1 MLQSGKRVTDLAALF
16 SPHDVLRNT
25 GRLTMNNQPPESPGA
40 EENEQR
46 LRLAEEKL
54 EVTKQQ
60 VSDGHVRVT
69 RRVTEHEEKIAL
81 LLRQQTAEITRVP
94 KSERLT
100 TMPEIREENGVII
113 IPVVEEEVEII
124 RRLVLKEELHIRK
137 VVSQVPLEQVV
148 TLKKQYA
155 QIDRH
160 QNPEQSE
167 SITEEKT
174 MARETIVTM
183 FSNVSLAEGAK
194 RNLIKAGFLDDDI
207 DIISGERL
215 RTEGQEA
222 RHPGFWQRLFGNTLE
237 EDQAEVYE
245 DAMRTGG
252 VVLSLRADEDQLPR
266 ALGILDAHEEL
277 TEHSAALPED
287 YAADDGLTTAPGASL
302 NQPASGSDL
311 SGSQPYSAT
320 VRPSL
325 TGDESEEDV
334 LRLAEER
341 LEVGKRLVSEGST
354 RVRRYTVTDQVSE
367 NVSLR
372 EQHAEIFRRPLS
384 ETGAP
389 DQVDWSDKT
398 IEVEETHEQP
408 VVNKTAQ
415 IIEEVI
421 LRKEQSDRVE
431 TINDSVRRQEV
442 DIDHATTD
450 NVAGNRTAT
459 DPLLDTTPNA
469 RTDHDSP
476 AVTPAG
482 GLSGREPAHHEG
494 VMDKAGDKIAEA
506 KEKVEDKFKKP

>member
-1 MLQSGKRVTDLAALF
+1 MSNRPPEKSGAGKNDQ
-16 SPHDVLRNT
+16 
-25 GRLTMNNQPPESPGA
+25 RLT
-40 EENEQR
+40 
-46 LRLAEEKL
+46 LAEEKL
-54 EVTKQQ
+54 EVSKQR
-60 VSDGHVRVT
+60 VSDGQVRVT
-69 RRVTEHEEKIAL
+69 RRVTRHEEKIAL
-81 LLRQQTAEITRVP
+81 LLTQQRAEIERIP

-113 IPVVEEEVEII
+113 VPIVEEEVEIV
-124 RRLVLKEELHIRK
+124 RRLVLKEELHIRT

-148 TLKKQYA
+148 TLKKQHA

-160 QNPEQSE
+160 HNLKQTE

-207 DIISGERL
+207 DIISGDRL
-215 RTEGQEA
+215 RAEGQEA

-237 EDQAEVYE
+237 DDQAEVYE

-252 VVLSLRADEDQLPR
+252 VVLSLRAEEDQLPR

-277 TEHSAALPED
+277 TERSAAAPGD
-287 YAADDGLTTAPGASL
+287 YAADDGLTTAPGSSL
-302 NQPASGSDL
+302 THTGQSTDLAGSPAYSGAARS
-311 SGSQPYSAT
+311 
-320 VRPSL
+320 SL
-325 TGDESEEDV
+325 TGEESEEDV

-389 DQVDWSDKT
+389 DQVDWSEKT

-415 IIEEVI
+415 IIEEVV

-442 DIDHATTD
+442 DIDRASPDHLAS
-450 NVAGNRTAT
+450 NRTAT
-459 DPLLDTTPNA
+459 DPLLDATHNA
-469 RTDHDSP
+469 HTDHDNP
-476 AVTPAG
+476 AATPG
-482 GLSGREPAHHEG
+482 GLSGRDPAHKEG
-494 VMDKAGDKIAEA
+494 VIEKAGDKIAEA
-506 KEKVEDKFKKP
+506 KDKVEDKFKKP

>member
-1 MLQSGKRVTDLAALF
+1 
-16 SPHDVLRNT
+16 
-25 GRLTMNNQPPESPGA
+25 
-40 EENEQR
+40 
-46 LRLAEEKL
+46 
-54 EVTKQQ
+54 
-60 VSDGHVRVT
+60 
-69 RRVTEHEEKIAL
+69 
-81 LLRQQTAEITRVP
+81 
-94 KSERLT
+94 
-100 TMPEIREENGVII
+100 
-113 IPVVEEEVEII
+113 
-124 RRLVLKEELHIRK
+124 
-137 VVSQVPLEQVV
+137 
-148 TLKKQYA
+148 
-155 QIDRH
+155 
-160 QNPEQSE
+160 
-167 SITEEKT
+167 
-174 MARETIVTM
+174 
-183 FSNVSLAEGAK
+183 
-194 RNLIKAGFLDDDI
+194 
-207 DIISGERL
+207 RL

-277 TEHSAALPED
+277 TERSAALPED

-302 NQPASGSDL
+302 NQPTPGSDL
-311 SGSQPYSAT
+311 TGNPAHSAT

-389 DQVDWSDKT
+389 DQVDWSEKT

-415 IIEEVI
+415 IIEEVV

-442 DIDHATTD
+442 DIDRASTD

-459 DPLLDTTPNA
+459 DPLLDATQQA
-469 RTDHDSP
+469 RTGHDSP
-476 AVTPAG
+476 AVSPG
-482 GLSGREPAHHEG
+482 GLSGRDPAHKEG
-494 VMDKAGDKIAEA
+494 VIEKAGDKIAEA
-506 KEKVEDKFKKP
+506 KDKVEDKFKKP